1 MLVGGDKLDDAPSLS
16 MDKLGTGALLELGA
30 GGLAW
35 DGMGAFAELGAGG
48 LAWELGAGGWAWDA
62 LALDGPPLFAELG
75 VLAELAGYP

>member
-1 MLVGGDKLDDAPSLS
+1 

-48 LAWELGAGGWAWDA
+48 LAWDA

-75 VLAELAGYP
+75 VLAELAGYPYFSPCLGP